1 MAARQRR
8 DVPSRDTVEE
18 SVLLT
23 RIAQDMLTRTTP
35 YQVPHLRTS
44 APCQLEEISNPTSDL
59 TCIRPTYTMDILVE
73 SGFEP
78 GTFQS
83 ESRDLN
89 TRPPFKKLEPPQYI
103 GVEVRFLLDVIL
115 DDPRSLQ
122 STEDILLSVITSP

>member
-1 MAARQRR
+1 MTAHQRR

-23 RIAQDMLTRTTP
+23 RISQ
-35 YQVPHLRTS
+35 
-44 APCQLEEISNPTSDL
+44 
-59 TCIRPTYTMDILVE
+59 RPTYTMDILVE
-73 SGFEP
+73 SGFEH

-89 TRPPFKKLEPPQYI
+89 TKPPFKKLEPPQYI